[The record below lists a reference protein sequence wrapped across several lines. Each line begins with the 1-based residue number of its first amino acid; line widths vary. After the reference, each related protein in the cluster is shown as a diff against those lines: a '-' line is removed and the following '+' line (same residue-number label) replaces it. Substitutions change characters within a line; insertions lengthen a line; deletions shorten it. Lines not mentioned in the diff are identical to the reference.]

1 MAMKITAPSGQ
12 VGERAIRAALVC
24 FLSLP
29 PAITRRIDAFDS
41 RSVAD
46 RTTGRYAVGQVV
58 KEGLDTAKA
67 DEKAKAASA
76 AAAAAAAATTAAAPS
91 GAAPSAAA
99 AGPAAAPSPHERPS
113 APVAAGEKDHS

>member
-1 MAMKITAPSGQ
+1 MRAAKLVWFPGSRCKSCLKPAAGHYS
-12 VGERAIRAALVC
+12 VGE
-24 FLSLP
+24 SMQ
-29 PAITRRIDAFDS
+29 FDS

-91 GAAPSAAA
+91 GAAPSAGA
-99 AGPAAAPSPHERPS
+99 AGPAAAPPPHERPS
-113 APVAAGEKDHS
+113 APVAVGETTHS